1 MNEVRPLHFIQ
12 VATSLPV
19 AQLFEHLMGVWR
31 ATGLIPICE
40 VEIIIF

>member
-1 MNEVRPLHFIQ
+1 MNEALPLHFIQ

-31 ATGLIPICE
+31 ATGLTPICE
-40 VEIIIF
+40 VQINI